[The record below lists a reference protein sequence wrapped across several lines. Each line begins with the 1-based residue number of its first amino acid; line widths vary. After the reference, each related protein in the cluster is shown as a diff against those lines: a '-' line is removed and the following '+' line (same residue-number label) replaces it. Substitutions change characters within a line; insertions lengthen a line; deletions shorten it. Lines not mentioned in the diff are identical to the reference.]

1 VGEFFRGNAHARSLR
16 ISMSRKFLTALPVF
30 NEARHL
36 NGVLD
41 QVRRYSENILVVDDG
56 SADETPKLLAE
67 RSDVRVARHVKN
79 RGYGAALRTAFDY
92 AAKHGFETI
101 VTIDCDGQHEPCRIP
116 QFVAACHDVDIVSGS
131 RYLQS
136 FDNDTPPPE
145 QRRRINAMLTEEI
158 NRRLHLQLT
167 DAFCGFKAYRVAALE
182 KLKLT
187 EEGYAMPLELW
198 VQAVAAGL
206 RIVELPVPLIYLDER
221 RSFGG
226 ALDDAEKRMAYYREV
241 LDRAVAAAGTIADG
255 DGCKCKSASQIS
267 PPHLAPQNVAP
278 QNVIATSEMPTLCS
292 STSSPSA
299 PTRCH
304 E

>member
-1 VGEFFRGNAHARSLR
+1 
-16 ISMSRKFLTALPVF
+16 
-30 NEARHL
+30 
-36 NGVLD
+36 
-41 QVRRYSENILVVDDG
+41 
-56 SADETPKLLAE
+56 
-67 RSDVRVARHVKN
+67 VKN

-206 RIVELPVPLIYLDER
+206 RIVELPVPLIYL
-221 RSFGG
+221 
-226 ALDDAEKRMAYYREV
+226 AYYREV